1 MNNPAGDY
9 LSDACYGKGYGNK
22 STRNA
27 KLGPGVSSGPR
38 VSETPHGSI
47 HTQVSRS

>member
-9 LSDACYGKGYGNK
+9 LSDACYGIDYGNK

-27 KLGPGVSSGPR
+27 KLGPGASSGPR
-38 VSETPHGSI
+38 VSEMPHDNI